1 MQDIPGQ
8 NIFDSF
14 PELSD
19 IIRPSKRADVLLR
32 SATLD
37 LQRIRRK
44 FNNLSQSIRNLGP
57 MRKKWVSAT
66 YRGVSEFRPNYVPGQ

>member
-1 MQDIPGQ
+1 M
-8 NIFDSF
+8 
-14 PELSD
+14 
-19 IIRPSKRADVLLR
+19 LLR